1 MQKNTITAISVA
13 VAAIGLMFSVSVA
26 AEKISTPQYK
36 ANLARINAEY
46 VADKDSCRPLAGNA
60 KKVCM
65 VQAKAKEKVAK
76 AELEAAR
83 KNTRKA
89 QYDAQIVKV
98 NADYWV
104 AKEKCNGR
112 AGNAKDVCLKE
123 AKVAEGAAKF
133 HVESQM
139 NIFNANQK
147 ANKLTINTR
156 RDSGDISY
164 LSAYAVRE
172 IDPEKR
178 QAEYAAAKEKC
189 EALIDNY
196 KQDCLNETKVR
207 YKM

>member
-1 MQKNTITAISVA
+1 MEKNTITAISVA

-46 VADKDSCRPLAGNA
+46 VADKDSCRPLTGNA

-98 NADYWV
+98 NAEYLV

-112 AGNAKDVCLKE
+112 AGKAKDVCLKE
-123 AKVAEGAAKF
+123 AKAAEAAAHF

-147 ANKLTINTR
+147 ANKQATNTR
-156 RDSGDISY
+156 RNNEDISY

-189 EALIDNY
+189 EALVEKY
-196 KQDCLNETKVR
+196 KKGCLDEIKVR
-207 YKM
+207 YEM